1 MLSIPWVFVVT
12 ASCNGGNHAH
22 HLNDDWNWTSL
33 RKSSTAKRL
42 HSMHRYHTH
51 GCHNS
56 CCSRLYTKSAFWLMY
71 ADFDYVLYTSFT
83 REAWH
88 HADFNIL
95 SRFGKHSLKIGVSYC
110 NHSLHCAQLN
120 LLFFDHT
127 HVHDIQIKVYG
138 QPGTLQCPSKRH
150 SCLPN
155 FLWNGIVAM
164 LEWTLYKKLLP
175 VHPQTSPGCTKCQ
188 C

>member
-127 HVHDIQIKVYG
+127 HDIQSVWPTWYFTIPK
-138 QPGTLQCPSKRH
+138 QKTF
-150 SCLPN
+150 LPPQ
-155 FLWNGIVAM
+155 LS
-164 LEWTLYKKLLP
+164 LEWNCCNVGMDP
-175 VHPQTSPGCTKCQ
+175 V
-188 C
+188 